1 MITITFTEEEIKE
14 ILINGG
20 LDEKDIDNMF
30 LEEIKQAILD
40 QLL

>member
-1 MITITFTEEEIKE
+1 MITITFTEQEIKE

-20 LDEKDIDNMF
+20 FDEEVIDDMF
-30 LEEIKQAILD
+30 PEEIKQAILD